1 MYEIVPDRPDWDEYE
16 AEQERVHRHNKRMQR
31 EYERLEQER
40 EEYELISD

>member
-1 MYEIVPDRPDWDEYE
+1 MLEQAPDRPDFDEYE

-40 EEYELISD
+40 EEYEFISD